1 MGTTDSIGRWGGART
16 GEGTA
21 EPSTLDRARKLFADL
36 SCGLEG
42 EIDRLQFVL
51 ETETEAGRIKA
62 LDELIRLNQKT
73 LQTVLSLEARL
84 ESESQKPR
92 PGRDV
97 IDLAEARAEIARRL
111 ARLAE

>member
-1 MGTTDSIGRWGGART
+1 VGTTDAIGRWGGARAAEET
-16 GEGTA
+16 G
-21 EPSTLDRARKLFADL
+21 EPSTLDRARRLFADL
-36 SCGLEG
+36 SRGLEG
-42 EIDRLQFVL
+42 EIDRLQSAL
-51 ETETEAGRIKA
+51 ETAT
-62 LDELIRLNQKT
+62 DEGQIRDLGELVRLNQKT

-97 IDLAEARAEIARRL
+97 IDLAEARAEIAGRL